1 MSREET
7 IGRLDEAV
15 DDFVKRTRIFSEDI
29 TLGRAQMF
37 VLQHRQ
43 NTRYRNSVLKLRVAT
58 NCPVWDIKLGILEAC
73 SEEIIADHE
82 YGDGRPHWK
91 IVEDLGVDLGL
102 EREAIVNS
110 ELLPSTRLS
119 WLAWEAL
126 MSNRHWLE
134 GLIANTCAERTNV
147 PGYGVGEIRDK
158 GWFGVDCSLHAEA
171 GAAAATGTAPLPLQA
186 VQRAPSLQ
194 ALQALPSPARGR
206 SPLRIYVYDMPS
218 EYTTR
223 LLQWSACRPCTAP
236 SGFEAATPCIQA
248 AAPRIQ
254 AAAPGI

>member
-1 MSREET
+1 MGEFCEE
-7 IGRLDEAV
+7 
-15 DDFVKRTRIFSEDI
+15 RTRSFCLRDCS
-29 TLGRAQMF
+29 GR
-37 VLQHRQ
+37 
-43 NTRYRNSVLKLRVAT
+43 
-58 NCPVWDIKLGILEAC
+58 G
-73 SEEIIADHE
+73 
-82 YGDGRPHWK
+82 
-91 IVEDLGVDLGL
+91 
-102 EREAIVNS
+102 
-110 ELLPSTRLS
+110 
-119 WLAWEAL
+119 
-126 MSNRHWLE
+126 
-134 GLIANTCAERTNV
+134 TCDAGFCWCN
-147 PGYGVGEIRDK
+147 K